1 MLEGEKVRV
10 PLSIGQQKHV
20 YKLEWLKDLS
30 APAVPVQLLGLHH
43 CPGGEL
49 RKSVLICE
57 ESGRLGDQQIA
68 DNF

>member
-30 APAVPVQLLGLHH
+30 ALAVPVQLLGLLH
-43 CPGGEL
+43 CSGGEL
-49 RKSVLICE
+49 RKSVLICV